1 MTRPK
6 LRASSSQLRGYDP
19 GDSHAT
25 TESGTPTVSDD
36 ARHENRQTGSRDD
49 PDATQFSDGDSSIDD
64 DANVKLLPLEKPDT
78 LRPKSDRLHYTP
90 SASSSSRPGDD
101 PEEERDVG
109 KRIEQVLETERG
121 NLLAQSFNTD
131 LEDGESL
138 LSEGGSDGYGVS
150 ADKTRGKLGVNG
162 GGYGDHNTKS
172 GWRSVFRLRSWWSIL
187 LLATA
192 AVLLMWLAAKVLGF
206 SIWGGPARE
215 HVRATRRAHISRT

>member
-6 LRASSSQLRGYDP
+6 LGASSSQLRGRDP
-19 GDSHAT
+19 VDNRTA
-25 TESGTPTVSDD
+25 TESDIPTVSDD
-36 ARHENRQTGSRDD
+36 ALNPNRQTGPNDD
-49 PDATQFSDGDSSIDD
+49 SDAAQLSDSDFSIED

-78 LRPKSDRLHYTP
+78 LRPDTNWTRDSH
-90 SASSSSRPGDD
+90 SASSSSRPGDE

-138 LSEGGSDGYGVS
+138 LSDGGSDGYGVS

-172 GWRSVFRLRSWWSIL
+172 DWRSVFRLRSWWSIL

-192 AVLLMWLAAKVLGF
+192 AVLLMWLAAKELGF

-215 HVRATRRAHISRT
+215 YVRATRCAHISRT